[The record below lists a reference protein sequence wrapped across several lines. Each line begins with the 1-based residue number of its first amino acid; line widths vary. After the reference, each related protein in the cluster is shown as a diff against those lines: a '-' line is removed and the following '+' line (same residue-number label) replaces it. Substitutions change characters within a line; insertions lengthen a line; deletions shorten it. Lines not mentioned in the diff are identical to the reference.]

1 MTSAGLRGVSCC
13 LAFPHMRT
21 LGVTILGLFIGLAVG
36 FLVFSELIGRIVVSN
51 GNGTV
56 EAPWTF
62 IIGFGPQ
69 VLAIAGAVL
78 AVIIDNRRRGSR

>member
-1 MTSAGLRGVSCC
+1 MSRD

-21 LGVTILGLFIGLAVG
+21 VGVTILGLFIGLAVG
-36 FLVFSELIGRIVVSN
+36 FLFFSELIGRLVVSN

-69 VLAIAGAVL
+69 VLAIVGAVL
-78 AVIIDNRRRGSR
+78 AVVIDNRRRGAR